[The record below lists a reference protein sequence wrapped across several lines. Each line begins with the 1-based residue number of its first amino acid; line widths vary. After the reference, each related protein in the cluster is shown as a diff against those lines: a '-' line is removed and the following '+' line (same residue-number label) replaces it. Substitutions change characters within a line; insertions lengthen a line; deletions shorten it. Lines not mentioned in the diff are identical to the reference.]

1 MSDVGHD
8 LHTLFPAAEGIL
20 HALKGESAHFRSIA
34 TKYHDLGKEI
44 HRIEA
49 GIEAAAHDR
58 LEALKRDRV
67 ALLDQIAAL
76 IATKRAA

>member
-8 LHTLFPAAEGIL
+8 LHTLFPAEGDIL
-20 HALKGESAHFRSIA
+20 HWLKAESAHFRTLA
-34 TKYHDLGKEI
+34 AKHHDLGKEI

-49 GIEAAAHDR
+49 GIEAAAHER
-58 LEALKRDRV
+58 LEALKRDRL

>member
-8 LHTLFPAAEGIL
+8 LHTLFPAEEEIL
-20 HALKGESAHFRSIA
+20 HWLKTESAHFRSLA
-34 TKYHDLGKEI
+34 TKHHYLGKEI

-49 GIEAAAHDR
+49 GLEAAAQER
-58 LEALKRDRV
+58 LEALKRDRL

>member
-8 LHTLFPAAEGIL
+8 LHALFPAEGEIL
-20 HALKGESAHFRSIA
+20 HWLKEQSAHFRTLA
-34 TKYHDLGKEI
+34 AKHHELGKEI

-58 LEALKRDRV
+58 LEALKRDRL
-67 ALLDQIAAL
+67 ALLDQIAAV